1 VGVLI
6 VLTKNV
12 EQQIQKS
19 EVIVESSY
27 YYYLNEVLESSSFG
41 SPEIESVSLNKQE
54 QLKQIRDAL
63 MKGYVE
69 MSHINLTICK
79 ECQYVEYEA
88 HHTTER
94 LVSGG

>member
-1 VGVLI
+1 MGVLI
-6 VLTKNV
+6 VFAKNI
-12 EQQIQKS
+12 EQQIQSS
-19 EVIVESSY
+19 EAIAESSY
-27 YYYLNEVLESSSFG
+27 YYFLNEVLESSSLDTV
-41 SPEIESVSLNKQE
+41 ETVSVSLNKQE

-63 MKGYVE
+63 MKGYEE